1 MREFFESI
9 LNGWH
14 IHDGRGSRNFL
25 YSPKRDEA
33 QINAVLASIAEMIAK

>member
-14 IHDGRGSRNFL
+14 IKGEDFF
-25 YSPKRDEA
+25 YSPKRHEA
-33 QINAVLASIAEMIAK
+33 QINEVLASIAEMIAK